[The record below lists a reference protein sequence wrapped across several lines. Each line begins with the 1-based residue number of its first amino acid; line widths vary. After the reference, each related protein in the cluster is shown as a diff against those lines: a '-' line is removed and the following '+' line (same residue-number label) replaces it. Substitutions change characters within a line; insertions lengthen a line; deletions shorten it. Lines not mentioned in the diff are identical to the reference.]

1 MKIVGTKL
9 ASLESSSQYESDDI
23 DYVQYNQDFGAQFFQ
38 SQFVFKK
45 RVSLIYWNGGSTTFF
60 SRYLML

>member
-45 RVSLIYWNGGSTTFF
+45 RVSLIY
-60 SRYLML
+60 